1 MQGPF
6 AIRPCGRP
14 GVRVLYRHGYYAR
27 DQLVP
32 FDRQQFLTH
41 SRIATAGYDA
51 EDISDIGVTLKAGP
65 TPRPGGE
72 IDVELTIDTSRVRF
86 TTVGGLRVAT
96 VQLAL
101 FAGDRRQEVVG
112 ELWQTLELKFCGPE
126 IRGGICG
133 GIPRRGAVVCYSG
146 AAARQGCR
154 LRPRRR
160 QPWQQP
166 ADDQVRGGMPLTSR
180 VEQRG
185 PGSEDQEI
193 VISML
198 LTS

>member
-1 MQGPF
+1 MSSRQPKTEMQGPF

-112 ELWQTLELKFCGPE
+112 ELWQTLELKFADQRFAEVSAEGY
-126 IRGGICG
+126 RDAVRLSVTAA
-133 GIPRRGAVVCYSG
+133 PRHVKAVVYD
-146 AAARQGCR
+146 
-154 LRPRRR
+154 P
-160 QPWQQP
+160 
-166 ADDQVRGGMPLTSR
+166 GGDSL
-180 VEQRG
+180 
-185 PGSEDQEI
+185 GS
-193 VISML
+193 SL
-198 LTS
+198 LTIK